1 MTCSINAARKSTA
14 ASRGLFYCRY
24 LIRLGNAAAVIK
36 TGLLYP
42 MPHGMAP
49 ASTGEL
55 ESILSGG
62 KPARSLSSTFQLLV
76 PPCRLSTIGR
86 RSFFAAGAS
95 IVWNTFPVHIRLS
108 TSISIIGN
116 GKRLSRFNS
125 HLPTSLFNITSPR
138 YRGVRM
144 SSSILAL

>member
-1 MTCSINAARKSTA
+1 
-14 ASRGLFYCRY
+14 
-24 LIRLGNAAAVIK
+24 
-36 TGLLYP
+36 